1 VDNRALEPLTN
12 MAVAGAFYHLGEI
25 YDLQE
30 VLPSG
35 GCMLHLDITGESTP
49 ESKIEGGKDAIYE
62 YPYLGPR
69 QER

>member
-1 VDNRALEPLTN
+1 MDNRALEPLTN

-35 GCMLHLDITGESTP
+35 GCMLHLDITGESTS
-49 ESKIEGGKDAIYE
+49 ESKTES
-62 YPYLGPR
+62 
-69 QER
+69 

>member
-1 VDNRALEPLTN
+1 MDNRALEPLTN
-12 MAVAGAFYHLGEI
+12 MAVASAFYHLGEI

>member
-1 VDNRALEPLTN
+1 MGNRGIGTARQ

-49 ESKIEGGKDAIYE
+49 ESKIEEGKDGIYE

-69 QER
+69 